1 MFRPVRCRRT
11 LASEMSHSQ
20 TQLAD
25 DRIARRRIW
34 TYLLVGLSATIG
46 CVGLQF
52 TTWHSTAELHT
63 VMEAIATTLAL
74 VVAAAAPVR
83 YYSREDSKFLFIGT
97 GFFATGLLD
106 GYHTAVTS
114 TTFRDYYPSPPESLD
129 PWSWMTAR
137 AFLATLVVISWW
149 VSRRPRKLPFR
160 ASRVYG
166 IVTSLTV
173 VTFLLFAFV
182 PLTKPQPLG
191 MLFGRPEELLIA
203 LMFFVALVGFLRVG
217 TWRRDDFSHWLVLAL
232 ILSVVCQAVAMARSF
247 QTHDVMFDVAHLL
260 KIASY
265 GCVLVGILV
274 STYQLYANVEDGVRR
289 LLESEERFQLAVRGT
304 ADGLWD
310 WDLESK
316 AIWYSARVRE
326 LLGYRGDDEESFPPL
341 IETFN
346 RHLHPEDSIRAWA
359 AARQHIEHDRPYD
372 IEYRLRTKAGLWR
385 WFRARGACVRDH
397 EGTAIRMAGSIRDI
411 QELYEQGQTLRQVE
425 RRLDQA
431 LEGANV
437 GLWDW
442 NVETGDVYYSP
453 QMKIQLGHDPEEP
466 WSDYTEWE
474 NRLHEDDRE
483 EAIARVKNYLT
494 RKSDDYSSTFRMR
507 HQDGSYRWILSQ
519 GKAEWNES
527 NEPHRIVGVHVD
539 ITEQRQLA
547 EKLFATNSQLARE
560 QYLLNSLVENIPD
573 PMFFKD
579 RDSRFIRVNQTMARD
594 VGVSDPA
601 DLIGKTDA
609 DVWEGEFWR
618 DTFADEQ
625 KLMETGEPLINKEEN
640 PVTRDGPDRWV
651 LVTKMPLYDE
661 RHEIVGLFGVARD
674 ITQLKRNELELERTN
689 RDLERSNAELEHF
702 AYVASHDLRSPLRNI
717 DSLTQW
723 ILEDAGDV
731 LPEASR
737 SDLLLLRQRVD
748 LMNRLL
754 NDLLQYSRVGRVES
768 DPEDVDPGEVV
779 AEVVALLGIPA
790 NFRVDIQPNMP
801 HLHSPRTAIR
811 KVFQNLLDNAVKH
824 HHRPV
829 GLIEIRATDRGE
841 LVEFVV
847 RDDGP
852 GVDPRFHEKVFQ
864 IFQTLQRRDDVD
876 TSGMG
881 LAIVKKT
888 VEKYGG
894 HVTLAS
900 EVGQGAAF
908 TFTWPKDS
916 LTPVSL

>member
-1 MFRPVRCRRT
+1 
-11 LASEMSHSQ
+11 MSHRPEK
-20 TQLAD
+20 LAD
-25 DRIARRRIW
+25 DRITRRRIW
-34 TYLLVGLSATIG
+34 IYVIVGLSITFG
-46 CVGLQF
+46 CIGLQF
-52 TTWHSTAELHT
+52 TTWHTSAELHT
-63 VMEAIATTLAL
+63 VMEAVATTLAL
-74 VVAAAAPVR
+74 VVAAAAPFR
-83 YYSREDSKFLFIGT
+83 YYSREDSKFLFIGI

-106 GYHTAVTS
+106 GYHTVVTS
-114 TTFRDYYPSPPESLD
+114 MSFRNYYPSPPESLI
-129 PWSWMTAR
+129 PWSWLAAR
-137 AFLATLVVISWW
+137 AFLATLMVISWW
-149 VSRRPRKLPFR
+149 ASKRPQKLQIR

-166 IVTSLTV
+166 VLALLTV
-173 VTFLLFAFV
+173 TTFLFFAFV
-182 PLTKPQPLG
+182 PLAKPQPLG
-191 MLFGRPEELLIA
+191 TFFGRPEELLIA
-203 LMFFVALVGFLRVG
+203 LVFALALVGYLRAG

-232 ILSVVCQAVAMARSF
+232 IVSVLCQAVAMARSF
-247 QTHDVMFDVAHLL
+247 ETHDVMFDVAHVL

-265 GCVLVGILV
+265 VCVLVGILV
-274 STYQLYANVEDGVRR
+274 STYQLYANVEDGVRQ

-316 AIWYSARVRE
+316 AIWYSPRVRE

-346 RHLHPEDSIRAWA
+346 RHLHPEDSKRAWA
-359 AARQHIEHDRPYD
+359 AAKQHIEHDRPYD
-372 IEYRLRTKAGLWR
+372 IEYRLRTKSEQWR
-385 WFRARGACVRDH
+385 WFRARGACIRDH
-397 EGTAIRMAGSIRDI
+397 DGTAIRMAGSVRDI
-411 QELYEQGQTLRQVE
+411 QELYEQGQTLRQME

-442 NVETGDVYYSP
+442 NVETGDVYFSP
-453 QMKIQLGHDPEEP
+453 QMKIQLGYDPDEP

-474 NRLHEDDRE
+474 SRLHEDDRE
-483 EAIARVKNYLT
+483 EAIARVKNYLA
-494 RKSDDYSSTFRMR
+494 RNCDEYISTFRMR
-507 HQDGSYRWILSQ
+507 HKNGSYRWILSQ
-519 GKAEWNES
+519 GKADWDES
-527 NEPHRIVGVHVD
+527 EKPRRIVGVHVD
-539 ITEQRQLA
+539 ITDQRQLA
-547 EKLFATNSQLARE
+547 EKLSVSNARLARE
-560 QYLLNSLVENIPD
+560 QFLLNSLVENIPD

-579 RDSRFIRVNQTMARD
+579 RDSRFIRVNQTMAND
-594 VGVSDPA
+594 VGASDPA
-601 DLIGKTDA
+601 ELIGKTDA
-609 DVWEGEFWR
+609 DVWAGEFWR

-625 KLMETGEPLINKEEN
+625 RLMETGEPLINKEEN
-640 PVTRDGPDRWV
+640 PIAQDGTDRWV
-651 LVTKMPLYDE
+651 LVTKMPLYDDS
-661 RHEIVGLFGVARD
+661 HKIVGLFGVARD
-674 ITQLKRNELELERTN
+674 VTQLKRNELELERIN

-737 SDLLLLRQRVD
+737 SDLLLLRQRVA

-768 DPEDVDPGEVV
+768 DPEHVEPGEVV

-790 NFRVDIQPNMP
+790 NFRVEIQPNMP
-801 HLHSPRTAIR
+801 HLYTPRTAIR

-824 HHRPV
+824 HHQPEGR
-829 GLIEIRATDRGE
+829 IEICATDHGD

-852 GVDPRFHEKVFQ
+852 GVDPKFHEKVFQ
-864 IFQTLQRRDDVD
+864 IFQTLQRRDELD

-881 LAIVKKT
+881 LAIVKKS
-888 VEKYGG
+888 VEKHGG
-894 HVTLAS
+894 HITLAS
-900 EVGQGAAF
+900 EVGKGAAF

-916 LTPVSL
+916 LAPVSR

>member
-1 MFRPVRCRRT
+1 MSYRP
-11 LASEMSHSQ
+11 EK
-20 TQLAD
+20 LAD
-25 DRIARRRIW
+25 NRIARRRIW
-34 TYLLVGLSATIG
+34 TYWIVGLSITLG
-46 CVGLQF
+46 CIGLQF
-52 TTWHSTAELHT
+52 TTWHTSAELHT

-74 VVAAAAPVR
+74 VVAVAAPFR
-83 YYSREDSKFLFIGT
+83 YSREDSKFLFIGI

-106 GYHTAVTS
+106 GYHTLVTS
-114 TTFRDYYPSPPESLD
+114 MSFRDDYPSPPESLLA
-129 PWSWMTAR
+129 WSWMAAR
-137 AFLATLVVISWW
+137 AFLATLMVISWW
-149 VSRRPRKLPFR
+149 ASKRPQKLRIR

-166 IVTSLTV
+166 VLALLTV
-173 VTFLLFAFV
+173 ATFLFLAFV
-182 PLTKPQPLG
+182 PLAKPQPLG
-191 MLFGRPEELLIA
+191 TLFGRPEELLIA
-203 LMFFVALVGFLRVG
+203 LVFAVAFVGYLRAG

-232 ILSVVCQAVAMARSF
+232 IVSVLCHAVAMARSF
-247 QTHDVMFDVAHLL
+247 ETYDVMFAVAHVL

-265 GCVLVGILV
+265 VCVLMGILV
-274 STYQLYANVEDGVRR
+274 STYQLYANVEDGVRQ

-316 AIWYSARVRE
+316 AIWYSPRVRE

-346 RHLHPEDSIRAWA
+346 RHLHPEDSKRAWA
-359 AARQHIEHDRPYD
+359 AAKQHIEHDRPYD
-372 IEYRLRTKAGLWR
+372 IEYRLRTKSEQWR
-385 WFRARGACVRDH
+385 WFRARGACIRDH
-397 EGTAIRMAGSIRDI
+397 DGTAIRMAGSVRDI
-411 QELYEQGQTLRQVE
+411 QELYEQGQTLRQME

-442 NVETGDVYYSP
+442 NVETGDVYFSP
-453 QMKIQLGHDPEEP
+453 QMKIQLGYDPDEP

-474 NRLHEDDRE
+474 SRLHEDDRE
-483 EAIARVKNYLT
+483 EAISRVKNYLA
-494 RKSDDYSSTFRMR
+494 RNCDEYISTFRMR
-507 HQDGSYRWILSQ
+507 HKNGSYRWILSQ
-519 GKAEWNES
+519 GQADWDES
-527 NEPHRIVGVHVD
+527 NKPRRIVGVHVD
-539 ITEQRQLA
+539 ITDQRQLA
-547 EKLFATNSQLARE
+547 EKLSVSNSRLARE
-560 QYLLNSLVENIPD
+560 QFLLNSLVENIPD

-579 RDSRFIRVNQTMARD
+579 RDSRFIRVNQTMAND
-594 VGVSDPA
+594 VGASDPA
-601 DLIGKTDA
+601 ELIGKTDA
-609 DVWEGEFWR
+609 DVWAGEFWR

-625 KLMETGEPLINKEEN
+625 RVMETGEPLINKEEN
-640 PVTRDGPDRWV
+640 PIAQDGTDRWV
-651 LVTKMPLYDE
+651 LVTKMPLYDDS
-661 RHEIVGLFGVARD
+661 HKIVGLFGVARD
-674 ITQLKRNELELERTN
+674 VTQLKRNELELERIN

-737 SDLLLLRQRVD
+737 SDLLLLRQRVA

-768 DPEDVDPGEVV
+768 DPEHVDPGEVV
-779 AEVVALLGIPA
+779 AEVVALLGIPS

-801 HLHSPRTAIR
+801 HLHTPRTAIR

-824 HHRPV
+824 HHQPAGR
-829 GLIEIRATDRGE
+829 IEICATDQGE
-841 LVEFVV
+841 FVEFVV

-852 GVDPRFHEKVFQ
+852 GVDPKFHEKVFQ
-864 IFQTLQRRDDVD
+864 IFQTLQRRDELD

-881 LAIVKKT
+881 LAIVKKS

-894 HVTLAS
+894 HITLAS
-900 EVGQGAAF
+900 EVGKGAAF
-908 TFTWPKDS
+908 TFTWPKGS
-916 LTPVSL
+916 LAPVSR